1 VRTAVVISL
10 LVYVLLGA
18 VAPHEHGGSYGAHA
32 CAACLAAGAEEARAA
47 TPEVA
52 PRAYWAAAAPV
63 PAARS
68 RAVGAPLGAVP
79 GQSPP
84 LA

>member
-1 VRTAVVISL
+1 VRTAVAIAL
-10 LVYVLLGA
+10 LVFVLLGA
-18 VAPHEHGGSYGAHA
+18 AAPHEHGGSFGAHA

-52 PRAYWAAAAPV
+52 PRELWAAAAPW
-63 PAARS
+63 PAALS